1 MQYSLA
7 SLAVLALAT
16 SAAAQEFI
24 TFTRASQSTRDFGVL
39 RRQSNGYQPEDEVCA
54 GEGSTCAEACGT
66 GYLQCSSSDSSVHC
80 YNPAANESCCST
92 GTGSSC
98 LGNFYCTHDTQVE
111 TWCCPNGLSLKEC
124 AVKFGVTGA
133 LTSDLPKATSTSSA
147 YKLPSTTTTTTTS
160 SSTSSTSS
168 SSTSSTSSVVVETT
182 SAPVIESSTVA
193 SINSTSYAPVTSS
206 VVPTS
211 SSSLIAAANTT
222 STRCSSTFHSA
233 APTVLKTS
241 AAAVPSPSQVNQDSA
256 ATSSVVVETTSAP
269 VIESSTV
276 ASINSTTYAPVT
288 SSLVPTSSST
298 FIAAANTTSTRASST
313 FHSAAPTVLETT
325 AAAVPSPSQVHQDS
339 AALANGPASLALVAS
354 MAFLFA
360 LF

>member
-133 LTSDLPKATSTSSA
+133 LTSDLPKATSTSSV
-147 YKLPSTTTTTTTS
+147 YKLPSTTTTS
-160 SSTSSTSS
+160 
-168 SSTSSTSSVVVETT
+168 
-182 SAPVIESSTVA
+182 
-193 SINSTSYAPVTSS
+193 
-206 VVPTS
+206 
-211 SSSLIAAANTT
+211 
-222 STRCSSTFHSA
+222 
-233 APTVLKTS
+233 
-241 AAAVPSPSQVNQDSA
+241 
-256 ATSSVVVETTSAP
+256 TSSVVVETTSAP